1 MEQNSRWKLFRCASN
16 FKKCQQYQQCHQ
28 MPTMSIILKLQNV
41 NSTLAQFLIFKFT
54 SNVSTFWQLS
64 VSVAYVGYLFVQIPA
79 RFSSHRPTT
88 IVCGR
93 IVGKSWSKSVRS
105 GTYIQLPP
113 AVVKALG
120 WWIFGKATTFHQILS
135 RTKSQDANLVPLTS
149 SGWWLILISAQ

>member
-1 MEQNSRWKLFRCASN
+1 
-16 FKKCQQYQQCHQ
+16 
-28 MPTMSIILKLQNV
+28 MPTMSIILKLQSV
-41 NSTLAQFLIFKFT
+41 NCTLAQFLILLKFT

-113 AVVKALG
+113 AVGSRMMNIWKGDNIPSNSIQNQIPRCKPRTLNIIWLVTH
-120 WWIFGKATTFHQILS
+120 IDFGPIIVIVLPTQE
-135 RTKSQDANLVPLTS
+135 RV
-149 SGWWLILISAQ
+149 